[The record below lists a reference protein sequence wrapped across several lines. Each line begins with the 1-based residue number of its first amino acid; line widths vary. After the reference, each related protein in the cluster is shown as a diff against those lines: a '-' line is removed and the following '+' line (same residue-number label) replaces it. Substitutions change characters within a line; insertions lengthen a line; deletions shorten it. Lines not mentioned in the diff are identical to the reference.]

1 MQHHLA
7 GMNRTLVHI
16 LFVTAVLGLG
26 LAIGY
31 INIPDAW
38 YRSLAKP
45 DFTPPDWIFAPA
57 WSLLYIMIGIAG
69 ARSFLG
75 RRRAA
80 GLSGDRRAAGL
91 LGDRQ
96 AAGLSGDRRAAQWP
110 LWLAQMV
117 LNFLWSPL
125 FFGLHQIAAALV
137 VICLLLAS
145 IAAFI
150 IASLRQD
157 GISALLFVPYLA
169 WVAFATLLNG
179 SIFLMN

>member
-1 MQHHLA
+1 
-7 GMNRTLVHI
+7 MNRTLVHI
-16 LFVTAVLGLG
+16 LFVAAVLGLG

-91 LGDRQ
+91 LGDRR

-117 LNFLWSPL
+117 LNFFWSPL

>member
-1 MQHHLA
+1 
-7 GMNRTLVHI
+7 MNRTLVHI

-75 RRRAA
+75 RRR
-80 GLSGDRRAAGL
+80 
-91 LGDRQ
+91 

>member
-80 GLSGDRRAAGL
+80 GLS
-91 LGDRQ
+91 GDRQ

>member
-1 MQHHLA
+1 
-7 GMNRTLVHI
+7 MNRTLVHI

-69 ARSFLG
+69 ALSFLG

-91 LGDRQ
+91 LGDRR

>member
-1 MQHHLA
+1 
-7 GMNRTLVHI
+7 MNRTLVHI

-80 GLSGDRRAAGL
+80 GLSGDRR
-91 LGDRQ
+91 

>member
-1 MQHHLA
+1 
-7 GMNRTLVHI
+7 MNRTLVHI

-80 GLSGDRRAAGL
+80 GLLGDRR
-91 LGDRQ
+91 

>member
-1 MQHHLA
+1 
-7 GMNRTLVHI
+7 MNRTLVHI

-80 GLSGDRRAAGL
+80 GLS
-91 LGDRQ
+91 GDRQ

>member
-1 MQHHLA
+1 
-7 GMNRTLVHI
+7 MNRTLVHI

-91 LGDRQ
+91 LGDRR

-169 WVAFATLLNG
+169 WVAFATLLNR

>member
-1 MQHHLA
+1 
-7 GMNRTLVHI
+7 MNRTLVHA
-16 LFVTAVLGLG
+16 LFVITVLGLG

-45 DFTPPDWIFAPA
+45 NFTPPDWLFAPA
-57 WSLLYIMIGIAG
+57 WSILYAMIGIAG
-69 ARSFLG
+69 ARSFLDQ
-75 RRRAA
+75 RHR
-80 GLSGDRRAAGL
+80 SP
-91 LGDRQ
+91 
-96 AAGLSGDRRAAQWP
+96 QWP
-110 LWLAQMV
+110 LWLAQMI

-137 VICLLLAS
+137 VICALLAS
-145 IAAFI
+145 IIAFMLV
-150 IASLRQD
+150 SLPQD
-157 GISALLFVPYLA
+157 RISALLFAPYLA

>member
-80 GLSGDRRAAGL
+80 GLLGDRR
-91 LGDRQ
+91 

>member
-1 MQHHLA
+1 
-7 GMNRTLVHI
+7 MNRTLVHI

-75 RRRAA
+75 RRREA

-91 LGDRQ
+91 LGDRR